1 MKKLLFAKSVLA
13 LICIM
18 WILMIIISFT
28 GCYSATKA
36 TKQATKAMNVYPA
49 KVLPIFRG
57 QYPCVVVGVTN
68 SYDST
73 AYLSTMDSVIQLTE
87 FYKALMANIEPTY
100 ITLYDTIYLKE
111 CANYIKEIDR
121 LKKVIIIKDNY
132 NKDLTE
138 KAKNIAPVINKQ
150 REQVEDLSMIKEMSI
165 EKDKITKE
173 RDEYKAK
180 NDKKAKWIKWF
191 VFIIIGLLIP
201 YILKAIKFLKP

>member
-28 GCYSATKA
+28 GCYSAKKA

-57 QYPCVVVGVTN
+57 QYPCVDINKADT
-68 SYDST
+68 
-73 AYLSTMDSVIQLTE
+73 VIVNTDTT
-87 FYKALMANIEPTY
+87 IWVDCP
-100 ITLYDTIYLKE
+100 DTITASQYFTLHDTILIRANSPQLKT
-111 CANYIKEIDR
+111 IRVPVTLPVKTVTIVKEI
-121 LKKVIIIKDNY
+121 
-132 NKDLTE
+132 
-138 KAKNIAPVINKQ
+138 
-150 REQVEDLSMIKEMSI
+150 EDFSRIKEMSLQV
-165 EKDKITKE
+165 EVVAKE

-180 NDKKAKWIKWF
+180 NEKKGKWIKWF